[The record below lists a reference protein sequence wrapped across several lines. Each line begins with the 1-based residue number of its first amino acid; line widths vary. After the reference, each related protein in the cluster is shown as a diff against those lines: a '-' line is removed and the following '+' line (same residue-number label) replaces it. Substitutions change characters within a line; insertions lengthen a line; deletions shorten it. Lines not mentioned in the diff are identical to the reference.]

1 MGQGGML
8 QKGVETVMRGL
19 TGKTDRIERRPVFRM
34 AVVLGLLGLAMVAV
48 LIQAWR
54 YQGPASQFLAAK
66 ARRQTTSSDSL
77 SGNRGSIFDSS
88 GRRILAVTVRNS
100 TVTSTGGAWQDDWL
114 MIANSLAVIL
124 EMPVEEVFRKVWD
137 GIGKAVVIKKDVGDV
152 EAAAIRRLNLP
163 SIVLISDEVRYYPL
177 ELIMGSVLGYLRP
190 HESIR
195 GKMVGELGVEQS
207 YDELLSP
214 QVRKFPV
221 GRDKDRQGFYEGSV
235 GEGWFLDGSDL
246 HLTIDA
252 RLQMILDNAVAT
264 AVRDEDAR
272 GAMAVMLDPRTFK
285 ILAMSSYPFLDPND
299 YKNACAGSDHPDDGS
314 NPCRNKVV
322 SYAFEPG
329 SIAKVLGLSAILE
342 SGQMNLG
349 SSVNGGHG
357 FCRVG
362 GHDVR
367 DVKGVGV
374 VSLKEAVKVSSN
386 CAMADGARHVQ
397 PSALHDVFVR
407 FGIGGKTG
415 IDLPNESSGT
425 LRREW
430 SHVDAQVGVYG
441 YGYRTTLLTM
451 ATAVATI
458 VNGGKKLS
466 PRVVDRMESADGTVT
481 HVPTT
486 APDQVVSESTARQV
500 REALRAV
507 VMDEGGTGSRARPQ
521 GYSAAGKTGT
531 ARIPTSKDQ
540 PRKYHCS
547 FVGYAPAEEPAFVMA
562 ITLIDPR
569 KRESP
574 TGGQVAAP
582 VFARV
587 AEKVLPLFGHKP
599 AIAEK
604 TSNHRQGSVG
614 TREGGDVQQ
623 EAGN

>member
-1 MGQGGML
+1 ML
-8 QKGVETVMRGL
+8 TKGVETVMRGL
-19 TGKTDRIERRPVFRM
+19 TGRTDRIERRPIFRM
-34 AVVLGLLGLAMVAV
+34 AVVLGLLALAMIAV

-66 ARRQTTSSDSL
+66 ARRQTMSSDSIT
-77 SGNRGSIFDSS
+77 GNRGSIFDSS
-88 GRRILAVTVRNS
+88 GRRILAVTVRNT

-137 GIGKAVVIKKDVGDV
+137 GIGKAVVIRKDVSEV

-190 HESIR
+190 HESVR

-207 YDELLSP
+207 YDEIMSP

-246 HLTIDA
+246 HLTVDA
-252 RLQMILDNAVAT
+252 RLQMILDNALAT
-264 AVRDEDAR
+264 AVRDEDAV

-285 ILAMSSYPFLDPND
+285 VLAMSSYPFLDPND
-299 YKNACAGSDHPDDGS
+299 YKVACAASDRPDDGS
-314 NPCRNKVV
+314 SPCRNKVV

-342 SGQMNLG
+342 SGQLNLG
-349 SSVNGGHG
+349 SAVNGGHG

-374 VSLKEAVKVSSN
+374 VTLKEAVKVSSN

-397 PSALHDVFVR
+397 PSDLHDVFVR

-425 LRREW
+425 IRPQW

-458 VNGGKKLS
+458 VNDGRRLS
-466 PRVVDRMESADGTVT
+466 PRVVDRIESADGTVT
-481 HVPTT
+481 GVTSTPIE
-486 APDQVVSESTARQV
+486 QVVSESTARQV

-507 VMDEGGTGSRARPQ
+507 VMDEGGTGSRARPD
-521 GYSAAGKTGT
+521 GYTAAGKTGT

-562 ITLIDPR
+562 VTLIDPR
-569 KRESP
+569 KRKSP

-582 VFARV
+582 VFAGV
-587 AEKVLPLFGHKP
+587 AGKVLPLFGHRP
-599 AIAEK
+599 AASGKTGDGASKHIDAGVAE
-604 TSNHRQGSVG
+604 TG
-614 TREGGDVQQ
+614 EQ
-623 EAGN
+623 EVVN